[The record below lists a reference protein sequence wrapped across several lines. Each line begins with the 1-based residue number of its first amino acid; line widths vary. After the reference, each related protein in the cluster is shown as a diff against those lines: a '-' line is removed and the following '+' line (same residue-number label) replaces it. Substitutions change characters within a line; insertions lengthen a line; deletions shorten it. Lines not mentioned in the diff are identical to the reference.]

1 MRNNAYYIPWNSK
14 IKTKNL
20 INIKLKKTIIKMIVV
35 PYLGVQAYLKN
46 DTIFSK
52 WA

>member
-1 MRNNAYYIPWNSK
+1 
-14 IKTKNL
+14 
-20 INIKLKKTIIKMIVV
+20 MIVV

-52 WA
+52 LAWDHHALVRYQLSSNELL